1 LCYIRSI
8 NLAEVK
14 VSTFLDTIKLRL
26 AETQREHQEA
36 TAEFQRAQAKFQTI
50 AQRLQSWQIAF
61 QTETQ
66 REQAEAAHA
75 NQGTKQPETPPRP
88 VQNATITIVAGNHDV
103 NKTDL
108 IRQCLRQHPAG
119 MTGKEL
125 WDAVKIQ
132 ISHRPYVYSVLKR
145 LQDNEEVI
153 VRRKKYRLV
162 PKPGE
167 DVDAHTVQ

>member
-1 LCYIRSI
+1 
-8 NLAEVK
+8 
-14 VSTFLDTIKLRL
+14 VSTFLETIKLRL
-26 AETQREHQEA
+26 AEAQRQHQEA
-36 TAEFQRAQAKFQTI
+36 TAKFQRAQAEFQSI
-50 AQRLQSWQIAF
+50 AQKLQSWQIAL

-66 REQAEAAHA
+66 REQAEAALA
-75 NQGTKQPETPPRP
+75 NQDTMQQEPPAKHQ
-88 VQNATITIVAGNHDV
+88 QNVAVTTIASAESRIDADV

-108 IRQCLRQHPAG
+108 IRQQLRQHPAG

-125 WDAVKIQ
+125 WDAVKVQ
-132 ISHRPYVYSVLKR
+132 ISYRPYVYSVLKR
-145 LQDNEEVI
+145 LRDKQEVI